1 MADAFRFSPR
11 ANRAAEIPWQHWGPE
26 AFALAR
32 SSDRPILLS
41 LSAVWCHWCH
51 VMDETSYSDPDVIA
65 AIARDFVPIRVDN
78 DERPDINARY
88 NMGGWPTTA
97 FLAPDG
103 SILTGATY
111 LPPPAMR
118 QALTRLAHYYAEHRD
133 KIEAV
138 MEEAR
143 HESDTPLP
151 ATALDESAADALFE
165 RARTSYDERHGGFGD
180 APKFPQCDLLEFLL
194 DDGLAGRHESLAMT
208 IRTLRAMAG
217 GGTYDRIEG
226 GFFRYSTTAD
236 WSVPHFEKM
245 AEDHGALLRI
255 LARLLAYEHDAALQ
269 IALEQSTAY
278 VRATLYDAER
288 GVFCGSQDADER
300 YFALDAAERARNE
313 RPFVDPTSYTAWSAA
328 LAGAFA
334 QVALVTGAEEHADI
348 ARRVLDTLDAQMRD
362 SDGLM
367 LRVWRAG
374 EEPRVRGIL
383 ADQCAMIAA
392 SLDAYEALGEERFFE
407 RADRLARATLAAFAP
422 DGGAAAD
429 RIASEG
435 ALGRLALR
443 DRPLAENASL
453 ARSLLRISEI
463 ADRPEEGDR
472 ARAILATFA
481 ASYREAGLFAA
492 SYARATAL
500 ALRPRAKLTIR
511 GSAVETRGWRRAA
524 LALGAPEL
532 SIASERCSGEAPSA
546 TLCIG
551 TLCGAPMRE
560 PGALA
565 AAYRALVPG
574 SNKRVPVPAAPE
586 PDEHRVEH

>member
-1 MADAFRFSPR
+1 MADGFRFSPR
-11 ANRAAEIPWQHWGPE
+11 PNRAAEIPWLPWCPE

-51 VMDETSYSDPDVIA
+51 VMDETSYSDPEVIA

-118 QALTRLAHYYAEHRD
+118 QALARIAHYYVEHRD
-133 KIEAV
+133 KVEELMREASRGS
-138 MEEAR
+138 EEPGTATTIDASAPDFVVEKAR
-143 HESDTPLP
+143 
-151 ATALDESAADALFE
+151 A
-165 RARTSYDERHGGFGD
+165 SYDERNGGFGD

-194 DDGLAGRHESLAMT
+194 DDGLAGRSESLAML

-255 LARLLAYEHDAALQ
+255 LARLLAYENDPALQ
-269 IALEQSTAY
+269 SALAQSTAY
-278 VRATLYDAER
+278 VRTTLYDEER
-288 GVFCGSQDADER
+288 GVFLGSQDADER
-300 YFALDAAERARNE
+300 YFSLGATERARRE
-313 RPFVDPTSYTAWSAA
+313 KPYVDPTSYTAWSAS

-334 QVALVTGAEEHADI
+334 QIAVVTAEDELAEI
-348 ARRVLDTLDAQMRD
+348 ARRVLDTLENRMCG

-367 LRVWRAG
+367 LRVWRFG
-374 EEPRVRGIL
+374 EEPRVGGML
-383 ADQCAMIAA
+383 ADQSATIAA
-392 SLDAYEALGEERFFE
+392 SLDAYEALGDERFFQ
-407 RADRLARATLAAFAP
+407 RADRVARATLAAFAA

-429 RIASEG
+429 RIASPED
-435 ALGRLALR
+435 LGRLALR

-453 ARSLLRISEI
+453 ARSLLRIAEI
-463 ADRPEEGDR
+463 ADRPEDAER
-472 ARAILATFA
+472 AGAILATFA
-481 ASYREAGLFAA
+481 GSYRNAGLFAA

-500 ALRPRAKLTIR
+500 AQRMRAKLTVR
-511 GSAVETRGWRRAA
+511 GSIAETRAWRRAA
-524 LALGAPEL
+524 LSLGAPEL
-532 SIASERCSGEAPSA
+532 SIATEESAPNDAPSA
-546 TLCIG
+546 TLCVG
-551 TLCGAPMRE
+551 TLCGAPMSE
-560 PGALA
+560 PSALA
-565 AAYRALVPG
+565 AAYRALRERAPHATPTNSPG
-574 SNKRVPVPAAPE
+574 E
-586 PDEHRVEH
+586 

>member
-1 MADAFRFSPR
+1 MSDRFRFSPR
-11 ANRAAEIPWQHWGPE
+11 PNRAAEIPWHAWGAE

-51 VMDETSYSDPDVIA
+51 VMDETSYSDPEVIT

-103 SILTGATY
+103 TILTGATY

-118 QALTRLAHYYAEHRD
+118 QALERIAHYYANHRD
-133 KIEAV
+133 KIES
-138 MEEAR
+138 MMLEAQN
-143 HESDTPLP
+143 EAGGAPP
-151 ATALDESAADALFE
+151 TADIDAKAPDFVFD
-165 RARTSYDERHGGFGD
+165 RARESYDARNGGFGD

-194 DDGLAGRHESLAMT
+194 DDGLAGRHESLAMLVK
-208 IRTLRAMAG
+208 TLRAMAG
-217 GGTYDRIEG
+217 GGSYDHVEG

-255 LARLLAYEHDAALQ
+255 LARLLAYENDAALHA
-269 IALEQSTAY
+269 ALQQSVSY
-278 VRATLYDAER
+278 VRATLYDEER
-288 GVFCGSQDADER
+288 GVFRGSQDADER
-300 YFALDAAERARNE
+300 YFALNATERAKHE

-334 QVALVTGAEEHADI
+334 QLSLLSGERELAAIAE
-348 ARRVLDTLDAQMRD
+348 RVLDTLDRRMRD
-362 SDGLM
+362 DRGLM

-374 EEPRVRGIL
+374 EEPRVHGIL
-383 ADQCAMIAA
+383 ADQCAAIAA
-392 SLDAYEALGEERFFE
+392 FLDAYEALGEPRFFE

-429 RIASEG
+429 RIAG
-435 ALGRLALR
+435 DDDLGRLALR
-443 DRPLAENASL
+443 DRPLAENSSL
-453 ARSLLRISEI
+453 ARSLLRIAEI
-463 ADRPEEGDR
+463 TQRDEELAR
-472 ARAILATFA
+472 ARAILAAFA
-481 ASYREAGLFAA
+481 STYRNAGLFAA
-492 SYARATAL
+492 SYARSTSL
-500 ALRPRAKLTIR
+500 ALGKRARLSLS
-511 GSAVETRGWRRAA
+511 GSAAETHAWRRAA
-524 LALGAPEL
+524 LSLGAPEL
-532 SIASERCSGEAPSA
+532 SIYSEPADGARTPTA

-551 TLCGAPMRE
+551 TLCGAPISD
-560 PGALA
+560 PSALG
-565 AAYRALVPG
+565 AAYHALREAATRTTPTSFPG
-574 SNKRVPVPAAPE
+574 G
-586 PDEHRVEH
+586 

>member
-1 MADAFRFSPR
+1 MSDTFRFSPR
-11 ANRAAEIPWQHWGPE
+11 PNRAAEIPWHPWGPE

-65 AIARDFVPIRVDN
+65 TIARDFVPIRVDN

-103 SILTGATY
+103 TILTGATY

-118 QALTRLAHYYAEHRD
+118 QALERIAHYYAEHRD
-133 KIEAV
+133 RV
-138 MEEAR
+138 
-143 HESDTPLP
+143 
-151 ATALDESAADALFE
+151 ESAMMERGGEEVAAPSAEDIDGEAATFVFE
-165 RARTSYDERHGGFGD
+165 RARSSYDARNGGFGD

-194 DDGLAGRHESLAMT
+194 DDGLAGRPESLAMLA
-208 IRTLRAMAG
+208 RTLRAMAG

-255 LARLLAYEHDAALQ
+255 LARLLAYEPDAALHN
-269 IALEQSTAY
+269 ALRQSVAY
-278 VRATLYDAER
+278 VRATLFDESR
-288 GVFCGSQDADER
+288 GVFLGSQDADEA
-300 YFALDAAERARNE
+300 YFALGAAERALRE
-313 RPFVDPTSYTAWSAA
+313 PPFVDPTSYTAWSAA

-334 QVALVTGAEEHADI
+334 QVSLLEEDDDLAEI
-348 ARRVLDTLDAQMRD
+348 AARVLDTLEERMLD

-374 EEPRVRGIL
+374 EAPRVSGIL
-383 ADQCAMIAA
+383 ADQCATIAA
-392 SLDAYEALGEERFFE
+392 SLDAYEALGEPRFFE
-407 RADRLARATLAAFAP
+407 RADRLARTTLAAFAP

-429 RIASEG
+429 RIAGSED
-435 ALGRLALR
+435 LGRLALR

-453 ARSLLRISEI
+453 ARSLLRIAEI
-463 ADRPEEGDR
+463 AERPADAER
-472 ARAILATFA
+472 ARSILSTFA
-481 ASYREAGLFAA
+481 TTYRKAGLFAA

-500 ALRPRAKLTIR
+500 ATRVRARLAIR
-511 GSAVETRGWRRAA
+511 GALGATQVWRRAA
-524 LALGAPEL
+524 FRLSAPEL
-532 SIASERCSGEAPSA
+532 GVYSDLSTAASAPSA
-546 TLCIG
+546 LLCVG
-551 TLCGAPMRE
+551 TLCGE
-560 PGALA
+560 PILEEGALA
-565 AAYRALVPG
+565 AAYRALRENAARAGASPNFPG
-574 SNKRVPVPAAPE
+574 E
-586 PDEHRVEH
+586 